1 MGKIIAVANQKG
13 GVGKTT
19 SVINICASIASRGYR
34 VLIVDMDPQG
44 NATSGCGVSK
54 RKVERSVYDAMA
66 DPTVA
71 PRSVLYTATENLFIL
86 PSSVDLAGAEIEM
99 VEVEGREYLLK
110 KALAGI
116 RASFDYLFIDC
127 PPSLGMLTLN
137 ALNAADSVFIPI
149 QCEYFALEGI
159 SQLSNTVKLVR
170 RRFNPD
176 LAIEGV
182 LLTMYDGRLNLSV
195 QAAEEIRKF
204 YGNELYHTAIPRNVR
219 VSEAPSHGLSIFQ
232 YDRFCKGAAAYEAVA
247 TEFLQRNGRI

>member
-1 MGKIIAVANQKG
+1 M
-13 GVGKTT
+13 
-19 SVINICASIASRGYR
+19 
-34 VLIVDMDPQG
+34 
-44 NATSGCGVSK
+44 
-54 RKVERSVYDAMA
+54 
-66 DPTVA
+66 
-71 PRSVLYTATENLFIL
+71 
-86 PSSVDLAGAEIEM
+86 
-99 VEVEGREYLLK
+99 
-110 KALAGI
+110 
-116 RASFDYLFIDC
+116 
-127 PPSLGMLTLN
+127 
-137 ALNAADSVFIPI
+137 FIPI

-170 RRFNPD
+170 RRFNPE